1 MLSSVLSLPSL
12 PLNSV
17 LRKKKLRYLLK
28 LRICKF
34 PWRPTKYRHIWIEVQ
49 KFRPVETVT
58 SEVYLNIH
66 SSFRK
71 QLQCSEDI
79 KNIQTNKTTKKPWL
93 HSKIVFVRVGNQNN
107 QNNNRLYTFHVWKG
121 SECSMKADESASE

>member
-1 MLSSVLSLPSL
+1 MLSLP
-12 PLNSV
+12 PPTPKQCFEE
-17 LRKKKLRYLLK
+17 KKNKISHETENLQISMKTNKVQTYLD
-28 LRICKF
+28 RSSDC
-34 PWRPTKYRHIWIEVQ
+34 T
-49 KFRPVETVT
+49 PVETVT

-107 QNNNRLYTFHVWKG
+107 QNNNTRLYTFQVWKG
-121 SECSMKADESASE
+121 SECSMKADESALE

>member
-1 MLSSVLSLPSL
+1 MSEKQPNKNLRFQVCLVFLPL

-17 LRKKKLRYLLK
+17 LRKKKIKISPETENLQISMETNKVQTYLD
-28 LRICKF
+28 RSSDC
-34 PWRPTKYRHIWIEVQ
+34 T
-49 KFRPVETVT
+49 PVETVT

-79 KNIQTNKTTKKPWL
+79 KNIQTNKTTKKP
-93 HSKIVFVRVGNQNN
+93 
-107 QNNNRLYTFHVWKG
+107 
-121 SECSMKADESASE
+121 